1 MSVTAEFETARN
13 RQDLASQP
21 EASAFVPANAGA
33 GKTHVLVG
41 RVIRLLLNGVPP
53 ERILCLTYTRAAA
66 AEMSERLFDK
76 LSGWIARDDRELT
89 DLIREEVAQSDI
101 DVHNLDEARRLFTR
115 ALETPG
121 GLKVQ
126 TIHAFCERLLQRF
139 PIEAGVVPGFHVLS
153 ETDSRDL
160 MTLARA
166 QVLTRD
172 DDTIRDAV
180 ATITPFANEQAFS
193 GLLYDLQKHAG
204 KLLTAYG
211 SNDTFPRLKTQLDQ
225 MFGLTGQETPASIS
239 QNFAGTLDRAS
250 LQHAA
255 GLMAADA
262 GKTNQAQ
269 ASLVQRL
276 LAASEPSDVFL
287 QACHAVLTGKGAPKA
302 VSKLVA
308 GNFATA
314 NPDCTQALIALQDQ
328 VVGAQERLNACLVA
342 RATNALVFVGL
353 EILKVFNSLKQNL
366 AAYDFVD
373 LIHQTVDLLRHNA
386 DAAWVLYKL
395 DGGLDH
401 ILIDEAQDTSRDQW
415 QIINALTEEFFAGE
429 GARDGATRTV
439 FAVGD
444 RKQSIYSF
452 QGADPRE
459 FDNQA
464 GLYEA
469 LINNAGGIY
478 REVRLEHSF
487 RSSELVLR
495 AVDRVFERDDASNG
509 VTSSLQ
515 REVRHLPIRTG
526 EQGLVEIWDLERGQP
541 DDDVDHWVPRSG
553 DVVDPPHQVM
563 ARRIAAT
570 VARWTH
576 TQSPEMLKEGR
587 PIRPSDILILVRQRS
602 YLMAAIVRALKEAGV
617 PVAGADRL
625 KLLDHIAVQDL
636 MALAQVCILP
646 LDDLNLAGVL
656 KSPLF
661 THDDGVTRFDD
672 DNDLFGLA
680 HKRGASSVWV
690 NLRKAVAAGKPYANA
705 SGKLARWRGL
715 ASRSSVFDFFS
726 TVLSRDGGRRA
737 LLGGLGPEAADPVDA
752 FLQLALEYEQ
762 QHAPSLAGFLAWL
775 EATQADIRRDMDQA
789 GGEVRVMTVHG
800 AKGLEAPIVF
810 LPDTCSV
817 PETRKVDNVLF
828 TDAGVPVWRLKS
840 DYATSVTDDLKN
852 RAFEG
857 LMEEYNRLLY
867 VAMTRARYRLY
878 VCGFVKQKG
887 RKEQSEAPKA
897 SWYAMMH
904 GALAGDEA
912 ALLRH
917 HVDDDGYTV
926 WRAGEPQVTD
936 GKESAGGD
944 AAEASAPPDW
954 AHTRAHQVPAP
965 HRWLAPS
972 RMDAAGDAGDGWS
985 SETALSPL
993 AARTDTRFRRGQL
1006 VHRLLQSLPDLPDER
1021 RAAAARRFLAANG
1034 VSGAELDATVAEI
1047 QTLFSDPQ
1055 FAAVFS
1061 AAGRAEVSIAAMIEL
1076 PDQEKFGLTGQI
1088 DRLLVEAGR
1097 VLVVDFKTNR
1107 PPPTLVSDVPDIYLR
1122 QLAAYLKALER
1133 VYPGRAI
1140 ECALLWTDAP
1150 ALMPVPNSMLEAA
1163 WQASA
1168 ITTA

>member
-1 MSVTAEFETARN
+1 MSVTEEFNTARN
-13 RQDLASQP
+13 KQDLASQP
-21 EASAFVPANAGA
+21 EVSAFVPANAGA

-41 RVIRLLLNGVPP
+41 RVIRLLLNGVQP

-76 LSGWIARDDRELT
+76 LSGWIARDDGELT
-89 DLIREEVAQSDI
+89 AMIREDVAQSDI
-101 DVHNLDEARRLFTR
+101 EVHHLDEARRLFTR

-153 ETDSRDL
+153 DTDSRDL

-172 DDTIRDAV
+172 DDDIRDAV

-193 GLLYDLQKHAG
+193 GLLYDLQKHAS
-204 KLLTAYG
+204 KLLAAYG
-211 SNDTFPRLKTQLDQ
+211 SNATFPMLKAQLNA
-225 MFGLTGQETPASIS
+225 MFGLTGEETPDSIS
-239 QNFAGTLDRAS
+239 QNFANGLDRAG
-250 LQHAA
+250 LQRAA

-269 ASLVQRL
+269 ASLIKAM
-276 LAASEPSDVFL
+276 LAEAAPTEAFSLARPI
-287 QACHAVLTGKGAPKA
+287 VLTGKGAPKA
-302 VSKLVA
+302 ESRLVSGK
-308 GNFATA
+308 FASA
-314 NPDCTQALIALQDQ
+314 NPECMLALIALQNQ
-328 VVGAQERLNACLVA
+328 MQAAQERLTACLIV

-353 EILKVFNSLKQNL
+353 EILKIFNSLKQNL
-366 AAYDFVD
+366 AAYDFED
-373 LIHQTVDLLRHNA
+373 LIHQTVDLLHHNA

-415 QIINALTEEFFAGE
+415 HIINALTEEFFAGE
-429 GARDGATRTV
+429 GARDGATRTM

-459 FDNQA
+459 FDHQA

-469 LINNAGGIY
+469 LISNAGGTY

-495 AVDRVFERDDASNG
+495 AVDQVFEGDAASKG

-541 DDDVDHWVPRSG
+541 DDDVDHWTPRSG

-576 TQSPEMLKEGR
+576 TQSPEMLKTDR
-587 PIRPSDILILVRQRS
+587 PIKPSDILILVRQRS

-646 LDDLNLAGVL
+646 QDDLNLAGVL

-672 DNDLFGLA
+672 DHDLFGLA
-680 HKRGASSVWV
+680 HKRGASSIWE
-690 NLRKAVAAGKPYANA
+690 NLRDAVAAGKPYANA
-705 SGKLARWRGL
+705 SGKLARWRNM
-715 ASRSSVFDFFS
+715 AARSSVFDFFS

-762 QHAPSLAGFLAWL
+762 QHAPSLSGFLAWL

-817 PETRKVDNVLF
+817 PEPGKVDSVVF
-828 TDAGVPVWRLKS
+828 TDTDIPVWRLKAE
-840 DYATSVTDDLKN
+840 YATSVTDDLRNK
-852 RAFEG
+852 AFEG

-878 VCGFVKQKG
+878 VCGFIKQKG
-887 RKEQSEAPKA
+887 KKEQSEAPKA
-897 SWYAMMH
+897 SWYAIMH
-904 GALAGDEA
+904 GALAGSETPV
-912 ALLRH
+912 LQQQ
-917 HVDDDGYTV
+917 VDDDGYTV

-936 GKESAGGD
+936 DKESSGGD
-944 AAEASAPPDW
+944 ATEASVPPEW
-954 AHTRAHQVPAP
+954 AYVRAQRVPAP

-972 RMDAAGDAGDGWS
+972 RMDAAGATDDGWS

-993 AARTDTRFRRGQL
+993 APRADTRFRRGQL
-1006 VHRLLQSLPDLPDER
+1006 VHRLLQSLPELPEDQR
-1021 RAAAARRFLAANG
+1021 DGAARRFLAANG
-1034 VSGAELDATVAEI
+1034 VSGPELDATVSEI
-1047 QTLFSDPQ
+1047 RVLFSDPR

-1061 AAGRAEVSIAAMIEL
+1061 AAGRAEVSIAAMIDL

-1088 DRLLVEAGR
+1088 DRLLVEADR

-1107 PPPTLVSDVPDIYLR
+1107 PPPATVGDVPEMYLR
-1122 QLAAYLKALER
+1122 QLAAYTKALER
-1133 VYPGRAI
+1133 VYPGRTI

-1163 WQASA
+1163 WQSAA